1 MSSVYKIF
9 DDIISRANTLVSP
22 SSSSSS
28 SDDNFITFLDEQIAE
43 LNTFTNET
51 IGEEDYNN
59 LMNNLNKTITEFSDK
74 VTRNII
80 ELSNEEKV
88 TLLEKLNTILDFLN
102 TFSPNKDTH
111 GVTPTSDVTPDS
123 LKKILSSF
131 LTSNNT
137 EQSSPQSSSESSPQS
152 SSENGGSKRKSTR
165 KNRKSNRK
173 SRKSNKKSKRK
184 SNRKSK
190 K

>member
-9 DDIISRANTLVSP
+9 DSIIIRANTLVSSP

-28 SDDNFITFLDEQIAE
+28 SDDNFIDFITFLDEQIAN

-80 ELSNEEKV
+80 KLSNEEKV

-137 EQSSPQSSSESSPQS
+137 EQSSPQSSSE
-152 SSENGGSKRKSTR
+152 NGGSKRKSTR